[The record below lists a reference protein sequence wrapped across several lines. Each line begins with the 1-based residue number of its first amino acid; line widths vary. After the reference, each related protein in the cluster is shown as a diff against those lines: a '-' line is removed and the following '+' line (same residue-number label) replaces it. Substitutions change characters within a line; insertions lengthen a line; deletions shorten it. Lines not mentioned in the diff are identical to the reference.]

1 MKTESLID
9 MLACQAG
16 PAPRAMAARRLTPAV
31 AGGLALGVAGALGWI
46 GPIPAELYADPGPW
60 IKLGYA
66 GLLAAAA
73 LWWVARLGRPAA
85 PVAAPMRAAGAV
97 VVAMGLLG
105 AAALLAVP
113 GGERMDTV
121 LGHSWAECPVSVLL
135 LSLPT
140 LAGAFWALRGLA
152 PTRLRLAGFAA
163 GVLAGAVGAFSY
175 ALSCDELAPSFVAV
189 WYTAGIGA
197 AGLLGALLG
206 PRLLRW

>member
-1 MKTESLID
+1 MRTESLID
-9 MLACQAG
+9 MLARQAG
-16 PAPRAMAARRLTPAV
+16 PAPRALAARRLAPAV
-31 AGGLALGVAGALGWI
+31 AGGLLLGVASALAWI

-66 GLLAAAA
+66 GLLASAA
-73 LWWVARLGRPAA
+73 LWWVARLGRPSA
-85 PVAAPMRAAGAV
+85 PVTAPARAAGAV
-97 VVAMGLLG
+97 VGLMFLLG
-105 AAALLAVP
+105 TAALLAVP
-113 GGERMDTV
+113 GGERMDT
-121 LGHSWAECPVSVLL
+121 LMGHSWLSCPVSVLV

-197 AGLLGALLG
+197 AGVLGALLG

>member
-1 MKTESLID
+1 MRTESLID
-9 MLACQAG
+9 MLARQAG
-16 PAPRAMAARRLTPAV
+16 PAPRALAARRLTPAV
-31 AGGLALGVAGALGWI
+31 ASGLVLAVAGALAWF

-60 IKLGYA
+60 IKFGYA

-73 LWWVARLGRPAA
+73 LWWVSRLGRPAA
-85 PVAAPMRAAGAV
+85 PAAAPARAAGGV
-97 VVAMGLLG
+97 VGLMVLLG
-105 AAALLAVP
+105 AATLLAVP
-113 GGERMDTV
+113 GGERVDT
-121 LGHSWAECPVSVLL
+121 LMGHSWLSCPVSVLV

-152 PTRLRLAGFAA
+152 PTRLRRAGFAA

-175 ALSCDELAPSFVAV
+175 ATSCNELAPSFVAV

>member
-9 MLACQAG
+9 MLARQAG
-16 PAPRAMAARRLTPAV
+16 PAPRALAARRLTPAV
-31 AGGLALGVAGALGWI
+31 AGGLVLGVAGALAWI

-60 IKLGYA
+60 IKFVYA

-73 LWWVARLGRPAA
+73 LWWVTRLGRPAA
-85 PVAAPMRAAGAV
+85 PVAAPARAAGGV

-113 GGERMDTV
+113 GGERMDAL
-121 LGHSWAECPVSVLL
+121 LGHSWAQCPLSVLL

-197 AGLLGALLG
+197 AGVLGALLG